1 MGYFG
6 EGQEIV
12 FTEPVFKKNSSSM
25 DGVLAGLDEME
36 KMDVDLLN
44 GHVVFYGTC
53 LMDSY
58 PAAEIS
64 KLANA
69 KFLKKNM
76 LFREIA
82 PGLQKM
88 EQEVKQ
94 MAREI
99 LGLPNDIRV
108 NLTSGGTESLYCGI
122 NAAYQWAKENKP
134 DMKEPEIVVPYS
146 MHAAVSKWCH
156 YTGIKLKRVPLGE
169 NLRADVKAME
179 NAITNNTFYIAGSAP
194 CWPYGL
200 YDPIEEIAAL
210 AEKYNLW
217 MHVDACLG
225 GYQSPFVEKA
235 TGEPFPMWRISEIPG
250 VFSMSADI
258 HKHAYSAK
266 PCSSIFF
273 KTKELQEYHW
283 IHPADWPSGPYDT
296 EAMLGSTTAGSIASA
311 WAVMKLLG
319 EEGYL
324 ELAKKTLAAR
334 ERYIEGINSIP
345 DLKTWDTDLSVMV
358 VDTGEV
364 DTVAIMSGLF
374 ERGLPVLPIYQPIL
388 FQFTLDPVPLE
399 VVDNFIKN
407 LAEVTEGVKAGK
419 INSDFLLSML

>member
-6 EGQEIV
+6 EGQELV
-12 FTEPVFKKNSSSM
+12 FTEPVFKKEGASK
-25 DGVLAGLDEME
+25 DGVLAGLDELE
-36 KMDVDLLN
+36 KMDMDMLN
-44 GHVVFYGTC
+44 GHVIFYGTC
-53 LMDSY
+53 LVDTL

-64 KLANA
+64 KLANT

-88 EQEVKQ
+88 DQEVKQ

-99 LGLPNDIRV
+99 LGLPNDVRV
-108 NLTSGGTESLYCGI
+108 NITSGGSESLYCGI
-122 NAAYQWAKENKP
+122 NAAYWWAKEHKP
-134 DMKEPEIVVPYS
+134 NIKEPEIIVPYS

-156 YTGIKLKRVPLGE
+156 YADIKLKRVPLGPDY
-169 NLRADVKAME
+169 RADVKAME
-179 NAITNNTFYIAGSAP
+179 EAITENTFYIAGSAP

-225 GYQSPFVEKA
+225 GYQAPFVEKL
-235 TGEPFPMWRISEIPG
+235 TGKPFPKWRIGQIPSIS
-250 VFSMSADI
+250 SMSADV

-266 PCSSIFF
+266 PCSTIFF
-273 KTKELQEYHW
+273 KNKELQEFHW
-283 IHPADWPSGPYDT
+283 IHPSDWPSGPYDT
-296 EAMLGSTTAGSIASA
+296 EAMLGSTSGGSVASA

-324 ELAKKTLAAR
+324 ELGQKSLDAR
-334 ERYIEGINSIP
+334 KRYTEGINSIEG
-345 DLKTWDTDLSVMV
+345 LKVWDNDLSVLV
-358 VDTGEV
+358 FETGDLDAV
-364 DTVAIMSGLF
+364 SVISGF
-374 ERGLPVLPIYQPIL
+374 FQRGMPVLPVYQPMLIQL
-388 FQFTLDPVPLE
+388 TVDPVPLE
-399 VVDNFIKN
+399 VVDNFLKN
-407 LAEVTEGVKAGK
+407 LREVVEGVKKGE
-419 INSDFLLSML
+419 ITGEFLATLM